1 MTTWIIVILSILCS
15 ILIIK
20 LSILLERKRIKD
32 LRDFDKNLIELGE
45 IIKKYNK
52 KNEVINES
60 K

>member
-1 MTTWIIVILSILCS
+1 MTTWIIVILGILCS

-20 LSILLERKRIKD
+20 LSILLEQKRIKD
-32 LRDFDKNLIELGE
+32 LRNFDKNLIELGE

-52 KNEVINES
+52 KNEEINES